1 MKKAADIIISCRG
14 LIIAV
19 FLTITILFASF
30 IPKAELEPDLKEMLP
45 RNISSRINTER
56 IDELFG
62 GTEMLMVLLDT
73 DDVLK
78 PETLKR
84 VKKIAKEMNK
94 LKGVDK
100 VLSLFDLK
108 NIYSEYG
115 AMIIDPAV
123 KRIPRTAAETE
134 TLRENLKTN
143 DLVYGSVV
151 SRDFTLTAVIA
162 LLKTGVSDEYIL
174 EQISGLIKENPGPE
188 EIIIG
193 GMPNM
198 RNQVNKYIKKDMLL
212 LLPIGLLI
220 MLVFLYL
227 CFRELR
233 GVILPALVVVM
244 SIIFS
249 MGLIPLLGWKIYIIT
264 ILLPVILIAVAND
277 YGIHLIAKYQEYNI
291 PGNNDSAKE
300 LSGKI
305 FQSLGKPVLLTGL
318 TSMAGMFCLSGHT
331 LVPAK
336 QLGVL
341 AAAGIA
347 FALTAS
353 LLLIPALNSFLPKSK
368 PVIGGNQGAGK
379 KPVIE
384 RMLEYFGN
392 LVSKNPK
399 AIIIGAFIIAVV
411 VSVGIFFIV
420 IDTDPNKYFAEK
432 TQVRRA
438 AELINKNLGG
448 TQTISIVY
456 KGDIKDPGIMK
467 KIDQMERMVGDYPD
481 IGNTTSI
488 ARVIRQMS
496 RALHDKG
503 EQGYDRIPDNRN
515 AVAQYFELYAMSGD
529 AEDLEKL
536 VDFPYEH
543 ALVTARI
550 NTSSTRIMN
559 RVAESID
566 TVVKDDKD
574 VLLVGGFGLIL
585 IEVADLL
592 VKGQFISLSLAV
604 LAVGLMLMILFRSVA
619 AGLISAIPLAL
630 SIIILFG
637 LMGVF
642 GIELNTATALLS
654 SIMIGVGIDYTIHFL
669 WRYREERRNGFDAA
683 AGVKKT
689 LTTTGRGIVFNALSV
704 VIGFIILLVS
714 NFMPVKFFGFLVIVS
729 ILSCLGGALVLIP
742 ALCIVLKP
750 KFLERR

>member
-1 MKKAADIIISCRG
+1 MKKAAHIIISCRW

-19 FLTITILFASF
+19 FLTITILFGSF
-30 IPKAELEPDLKEMLP
+30 IPRAELEPDLKEMLP

-62 GTEMLMVLLDT
+62 GTEMLMVLIDT

-123 KRIPRTAAETE
+123 KRIPRTAAEAE
-134 TLRENLKTN
+134 TLREDIKTN

-277 YGIHLIAKYQEYNI
+277 YGIHLIANI
-291 PGNNDSAKE
+291 
-300 LSGKI
+300 
-305 FQSLGKPVLLTGL
+305 
-318 TSMAGMFCLSGHT
+318 
-331 LVPAK
+331 
-336 QLGVL
+336 
-341 AAAGIA
+341 
-347 FALTAS
+347 
-353 LLLIPALNSFLPKSK
+353 
-368 PVIGGNQGAGK
+368 
-379 KPVIE
+379 
-384 RMLEYFGN
+384 
-392 LVSKNPK
+392 
-399 AIIIGAFIIAVV
+399 
-411 VSVGIFFIV
+411 
-420 IDTDPNKYFAEK
+420 
-432 TQVRRA
+432 
-438 AELINKNLGG
+438 
-448 TQTISIVY
+448 
-456 KGDIKDPGIMK
+456 
-467 KIDQMERMVGDYPD
+467 
-481 IGNTTSI
+481 
-488 ARVIRQMS
+488 
-496 RALHDKG
+496 
-503 EQGYDRIPDNRN
+503 
-515 AVAQYFELYAMSGD
+515 
-529 AEDLEKL
+529 KL
-536 VDFPYEH
+536 K
-543 ALVTARI
+543 L
-550 NTSSTRIMN
+550 
-559 RVAESID
+559 
-566 TVVKDDKD
+566 
-574 VLLVGGFGLIL
+574 
-585 IEVADLL
+585 
-592 VKGQFISLSLAV
+592 
-604 LAVGLMLMILFRSVA
+604 
-619 AGLISAIPLAL
+619 
-630 SIIILFG
+630 
-637 LMGVF
+637 
-642 GIELNTATALLS
+642 
-654 SIMIGVGIDYTIHFL
+654 
-669 WRYREERRNGFDAA
+669 RRN
-683 AGVKKT
+683 
-689 LTTTGRGIVFNALSV
+689 
-704 VIGFIILLVS
+704 
-714 NFMPVKFFGFLVIVS
+714 
-729 ILSCLGGALVLIP
+729 
-742 ALCIVLKP
+742 
-750 KFLERR
+750 

>member
-1 MKKAADIIISCRG
+1 MKKAAEMIIKLRW

-19 FLTITILFASF
+19 FLAITILFAGF
-30 IPKAELEPDLKEMLP
+30 IPRAEVESDLKEMLP
-45 RNISSRINTER
+45 PNMSSRINTER

-62 GTEMLMVLLDT
+62 GTEMLMVLIAA

-94 LKGVDK
+94 IKGVDK

-108 NIYSEYG
+108 NIYSEFG

-123 KRIPRTAAETE
+123 KRIPRTAAEME
-134 TLRENLKTN
+134 TLREDIKTN

-151 SRDFTLTAVIA
+151 SLDFTLTAVIA
-162 LLKTGVSDEYIL
+162 LLETGVSDEYIV
-174 EQISGLIKENPGPE
+174 EQVNELIKENPGPE
-188 EIIIG
+188 ETMIG
-193 GMPNM
+193 GMPET
-198 RNQVNKYIKKDMLL
+198 RSQVSKYIKKDMRLL
-212 LLPIGLLI
+212 MPIGLFI
-220 MLVFLYL
+220 MLIFLYL

-249 MGLIPLLGWKIYIIT
+249 MGLIPLLGWKIHIIT
-264 ILLPVILIAVAND
+264 IILPVILIAVAND

-291 PGNNDSAKE
+291 PGNDHSAKE

-305 FQSLGKPVLLTGL
+305 FQSLGKPVLFTGL
-318 TSMAGMFCLSGHT
+318 TSMAGLLCLSGHA

-336 QLGVL
+336 QLGLL
-341 AAAGIA
+341 AAAGIV

-353 LLLIPALNSFLPKSK
+353 LLVIPALISFLPKSR
-368 PVIGGNQGAGK
+368 PVIGVNQGGAK
-379 KPVIE
+379 KHVIE

-392 LVSKNPK
+392 LVSKKPK
-399 AIIIGAFIIAVV
+399 AIITGAIIITLV
-411 VSVGIFFIV
+411 VSAGIFFIV
-420 IDTDPNKYFAEK
+420 IDTDPNKYFSEK
-432 TQVRRA
+432 TEVMRS
-438 AELINKNLGG
+438 AELINKNFGG
-448 TQTISIVY
+448 AQTISIVY
-456 KGDIKDPGIMK
+456 KGDIKDPRIVN
-467 KIDQMERMVGDYPD
+467 KIDQMERIAGDYPD
-481 IGNTTSI
+481 VGSTTSI

-529 AEDLEKL
+529 SEDFEKL

-559 RVAESID
+559 HVVDNIN
-566 TVVKDDKD
+566 TVVEDDQD

-604 LAVGLMLMILFRSVA
+604 LAVGLMLMILFRSVV

-630 SIIILFG
+630 SMIILFG
-637 LMGVF
+637 LMGIF

-669 WRYREERRNGFDAA
+669 WRYREERRNGLDAA

-704 VIGFIILLVS
+704 VIGFIVLLIS
-714 NFMPVKFFGFLVIVS
+714 NFMPVKFFGFLVVVS

-742 ALCIVLKP
+742 AICIVFKP
-750 KFLERR
+750 KFLERK